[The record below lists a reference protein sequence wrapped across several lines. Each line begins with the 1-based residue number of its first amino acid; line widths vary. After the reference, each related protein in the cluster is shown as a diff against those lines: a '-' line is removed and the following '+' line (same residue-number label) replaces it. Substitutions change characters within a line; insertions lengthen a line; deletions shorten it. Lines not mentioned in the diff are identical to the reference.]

1 MWLPKDERRLLAVY
15 YLKITEQKGLKE
27 FTKEKWYRESN
38 LVETI
43 KAKNLK
49 ESATILKDY
58 FEGGAN
64 TQNENNKDEFDI
76 EKLKKN
82 VMDYTKYQSK
92 VHFAN
97 NALAERK
104 LISIR
109 DHKTVVE
116 DKPIGVSLTIDGYD
130 LGRKYSSKLHTFL
143 LLCNEYKVWI
153 ILGLIISFVGVLI
166 AILKD

>member
-15 YLKITEQKGLKE
+15 YLKITEQKGLNE
-27 FTKEKWYRESN
+27 FTKEKWYRESK
-38 LVETI
+38 LVETL
-43 KAKNLK
+43 KARNLK
-49 ESATILKDY
+49 ESATVLKDY
-58 FEGGAN
+58 LEGGADN
-64 TQNENNKDEFDI
+64 QNEDNQDEFDI

-116 DKPIGVSLTIDGYD
+116 DKPIGVSLNIDGYD
-130 LGRKYSSKLHTFL
+130 LGRKYCSKPHTFL
-143 LLCNEYKVWI
+143 LLFNEYKVWI
-153 ILGLIISFVGVLI
+153 ILGLIISFIGLLI